1 MVIECQ
7 DEVVKSALDLVR
19 VRSADRVA
27 QFHSLYIY
35 CIFYI
40 TVLIHKLIINMN
52 KKQVNSIVDEKL
64 NRLHDVEQQTLNAH
78 GKWYEFSLTCMF
90 SYNVITI
97 H

>member
-1 MVIECQ
+1 M
-7 DEVVKSALDLVR
+7 
-19 VRSADRVA
+19 
-27 QFHSLYIY
+27 
-35 CIFYI
+35 
-40 TVLIHKLIINMN
+40 MN